1 MCLPVFPIGNGLAH
15 VGVLKKKNGAVL
27 AFHMNYLMGF
37 FTLPE
42 HLLQVRKSV
51 LGRKSENAALKRLH
65 LWVFLSVYGRI
76 FMHIFY
82 I

>member
-1 MCLPVFPIGNGLAH
+1 MCLPVFPIGNGLAR
-15 VGVLKKKNGAVL
+15 VEVLKKKTGN
-27 AFHMNYLMGF
+27 FSICMNYLMGF
-37 FTLPE
+37 STLPE

-65 LWVFLSVYGRI
+65 LWVFLSVCGGI

-82 I
+82 T